1 MNSSKK
7 NKALYVIVGA
17 ILLTAIVLGGSR
29 YLFSAPTKAADTAPE
44 FIGQAQEFSYLV
56 TDDLS
61 FWVNKV
67 VQLTGQVSEVTEDGV
82 LINGTIYCQFD
93 NPAIL
98 KTIAKN
104 QSLTIKGK
112 MVGFDELLM
121 EIKLSQCIIP

>member
-7 NKALYVIVGA
+7 NKALLIIVGA
-17 ILLTAIVLGGSR
+17 ILLTAIVFGGSK
-29 YLFSAPTKAADTAPE
+29 YLFSAPTKAGDTTPE

-56 TDDLS
+56 THDLS

-67 VQLTGQVSEVTEDGV
+67 VQLTGQVSEVTEDGI

-93 NPAIL
+93 NPVKL